1 MSQPP
6 GPVIVVDD
14 DDAVRNSLKFALE
27 LEGLSVH
34 LFKDGT
40 ELLAATDLA
49 QGGCFVIDY
58 NMPGM
63 TGIEL
68 VEKLRQRRI
77 DRPAIL
83 ITSRVSDDLCDRA
96 ARSGFRVILEKPLH
110 DSELLDSIHAAL
122 AHPEVL
128 VSDPK
133 GHTSDKRIRF
143 PTPNDAH
150 IEK

>member
-1 MSQPP
+1 MSKLS

-34 LFKDGT
+34 LFKDGA
-40 ELLAATDLA
+40 ELLAASDLP

-68 VEKLRQRRI
+68 VGQLRQRRI
-77 DRPAIL
+77 DCPAIL
-83 ITSRVSDDLCDRA
+83 IASQVSDDLYSRA
-96 ARSGFRVILEKPLH
+96 ARSGFRVVLEKPLH

-122 AHPEVL
+122 A
-128 VSDPK
+128 
-133 GHTSDKRIRF
+133 
-143 PTPNDAH
+143 
-150 IEK
+150 

>member
-1 MSQPP
+1 M

-27 LEGLSVH
+27 LEGLTVH
-34 LFKDGT
+34 LFKDGA
-40 ELLAATDLA
+40 EVLASPDLP

-68 VEKLRQRRI
+68 VRRLRQRRI
-77 DRPAIL
+77 NSPAIL
-83 ITSRVSDDLCDRA
+83 IASQVSEDLHGRA
-96 ARSGFRVILEKPLH
+96 ARSGFRTVLEKPLH

-122 AHPEVL
+122 A
-128 VSDPK
+128 
-133 GHTSDKRIRF
+133 
-143 PTPNDAH
+143 
-150 IEK
+150 